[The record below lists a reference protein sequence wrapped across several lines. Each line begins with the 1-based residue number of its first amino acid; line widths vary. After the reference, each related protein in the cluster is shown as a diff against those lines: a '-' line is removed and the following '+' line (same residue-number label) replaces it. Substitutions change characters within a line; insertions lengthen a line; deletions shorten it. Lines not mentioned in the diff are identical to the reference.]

1 MPGNRRWGSWRGVR
15 FGFDDHHPVG
25 ASHHQ
30 KIVVVD
36 DQLAFCGGIDLTGHR
51 WDTCAH
57 RPDEPARVT
66 PQGKAYGPYHEIQA
80 MVSGPVAAS
89 LGELAR
95 DRWRALGA
103 EGLPPVVRSSE
114 DLWPDDIEPD
124 LEGVRFLI
132 VHPYDLDKEPTRNI
146 VVVADRLGAGT
157 GEMVMCAYG
166 KAARSAIG
174 NQDMSIEAAVV
185 GIVDRVDI
193 NDTTS
198 EEMREAARRLVQENG
213 RP

>member
-1 MPGNRRWGSWRGVR
+1 MALRGHPYVELLKTGGHSEGHPYKIQVR
-15 FGFDDHHPVG
+15 TNMF
-25 ASHHQ
+25 
-30 KIVVVD
+30 
-36 DQLAFCGGIDLTGHR
+36 L
-51 WDTCAH
+51 
-57 RPDEPARVT
+57 ARVVGT
-66 PQGKAYGPYHEIQA
+66 VWSTKKT
-80 MVSGPVAAS
+80 
-89 LGELAR
+89 
-95 DRWRALGA
+95 
-103 EGLPPVVRSSE
+103 
-114 DLWPDDIEPD
+114 PD

-157 GEMVMCAYG
+157 GEMVMCAFG

-193 NDTTS
+193 TDTLS
-198 EEMREAARRLVQENG
+198 DEMRDAARRLAQENG